1 MELPKPI
8 QNFIKIFS
16 QIPGIGPRQAMR
28 LAFWLLHQPQTKQ
41 TEFSNAFTNL
51 STKIKLCVYC
61 FLPFE
66 QKDKDYLVSHSA
78 RNNETLCEICRN
90 PQRDHSIICV
100 VEKETD
106 LISIEKTNKYKGV
119 YHILGGLLSDIDENK
134 KREINIIPLIERIK
148 KSFKNKKPI
157 KEIILALSP
166 TSEGNL
172 TTYYLEKTIKDLKL
186 SIKITKLARG
196 LPHGGEVEFADSET
210 LINALEGRK

>member
-51 STKIKLCVYC
+51 STKIKLCVNC

-66 QKDKDYLVSHSA
+66 QREK
-78 RNNETLCEICRN
+78 ETLCEICRN
-90 PQRDHSIICV
+90 PQRNHSIICV
-100 VEKETD
+100 VEKETV

-119 YHILGGLLSDIDENK
+119 YDILGGLLSDIDENK
-134 KREINIIPLIERIK
+134 KREINIIPLVERIK

-172 TTYYLEKTIKDLKL
+172 TTYYLEKTIKNLKL
-186 SIKITKLARG
+186 NIKITKLARG

>member
-28 LAFWLLHQPQTKQ
+28 LVFWLLHQPQIKQ

-51 STKIKLCVYC
+51 SAKIKLCINC

-66 QKDKDYLVSHSA
+66 QREK
-78 RNNETLCEICRN
+78 ETLCEICRN
-90 PQRDHSIICV
+90 PQRDHLIICV

-119 YHILGGLLSDIDENK
+119 YHILGELLSDIDENK
-134 KREINIIPLIERIK
+134 KREINIIPLVERIK
-148 KSFKNKKPI
+148 ESFKNKKPI

-172 TTYYLEKTIKDLKL
+172 TIYYLEKTIKDLKL
-186 SIKITKLARG
+186 NIKITKLARG

>member
-28 LAFWLLHQPQTKQ
+28 LVFWLLHQPQTKQ

-51 STKIKLCVYC
+51 SAKIKLCINC

-66 QKDKDYLVSHSA
+66 QREK
-78 RNNETLCEICRN
+78 ETLCEICRN
-90 PQRDHSIICV
+90 PQRDHLIICV

-172 TTYYLEKTIKDLKL
+172 TIYYLEKTIKDLKL
-186 SIKITKLARG
+186 NIKITKLARG

>member
-28 LAFWLLHQPQTKQ
+28 LVFWLLHQPQTKQ
-41 TEFSNAFTNL
+41 TEFSNAFINL
-51 STKIKLCVYC
+51 STKIKLCIDC

-66 QKDKDYLVSHSA
+66 QREKEA
-78 RNNETLCEICRN
+78 LCEICRN

-119 YHILGGLLSDIDENK
+119 YHILGELLSDIDENK
-134 KREINIIPLIERIK
+134 KREINIIPLVERTK

-172 TTYYLEKTIKDLKL
+172 TIYYLEKTIKDLKL
-186 SIKITKLARG
+186 NIKITKLARG